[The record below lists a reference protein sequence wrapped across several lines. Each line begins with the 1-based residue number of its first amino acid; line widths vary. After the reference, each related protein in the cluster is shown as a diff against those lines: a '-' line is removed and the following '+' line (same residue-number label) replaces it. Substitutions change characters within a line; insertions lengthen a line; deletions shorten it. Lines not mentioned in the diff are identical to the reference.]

1 MILARV
7 ICLLP
12 GLMLLPSGIG
22 WMISPAETSSSFGF
36 VFDDLSLAAQNALI
50 RDLTA
55 FFLIVPIL
63 CLLSSITANHRWIFA
78 AILFGLVVL
87 AHIVAATIHETG
99 FIMEMFLP
107 EIVILILSIAGT
119 YLMAKQQNKT

>member
-1 MILARV
+1 MILARI

-22 WMISPAETSSSFGF
+22 WMINPAETSISFGF

-55 FFLIVPIL
+55 FFLVVPIL
-63 CLLSSITANHRWIFA
+63 CFMSAITVNYLWIFVV
-78 AILFGLVVL
+78 AILFALVVL
-87 AHIVAATIHETG
+87 AHIIAATIHGTG
-99 FIMEMFLP
+99 FIMVMFLP

-119 YLMAKQQNKT
+119 YLIAKQQN

>member
-1 MILARV
+1 MILARI

-22 WMISPAETSSSFGF
+22 WMISPAETSTSFGF
-36 VFDDLSLAAQNALI
+36 IFEDLSSPAQNALI

-55 FFLIVPIL
+55 FFLVVPIL
-63 CLLSSITANHRWIFA
+63 CLMSVITVNYRWILA
-78 AILFGLVVL
+78 VAILFALVVL
-87 AHIVAATIHETG
+87 AHIIAATIHGTG

-119 YLMAKQQNKT
+119 YLIAKQQN

>member
-1 MILARV
+1 MILARI

-22 WMISPAETSSSFGF
+22 WMINPAETSVSFGF
-36 VFDDLSLAAQNALI
+36 IFEDLSLAAQNALI

-55 FFLIVPIL
+55 FFLVVPIL
-63 CLLSSITANHRWIFA
+63 CLMSAITVNYRWIFA
-78 AILFGLVVL
+78 VAILFALVVL
-87 AHIVAATIHETG
+87 AHIIAATIHGTG

-119 YLMAKQQNKT
+119 YLIAKQQN

>member
-1 MILARV
+1 MILARI

-22 WMISPAETSSSFGF
+22 WMINPAETSISFGF
-36 VFDDLSLAAQNALI
+36 IFEDLSLAAQNALI

-55 FFLIVPIL
+55 FFLVVPIL
-63 CLLSSITANHRWIFA
+63 CLMSAITVNYRWIFA
-78 AILFGLVVL
+78 VAILFALVVL
-87 AHIVAATIHETG
+87 AHIIAATIHGTG

-119 YLMAKQQNKT
+119 YLIAKQQN

>member
-7 ICLLP
+7 ICLLINAFTE
-12 GLMLLPSGIG
+12 GIG

-36 VFDDLSLAAQNALI
+36 IFDDLSLAAQNALI

-78 AILFGLVVL
+78 VAILFGLVVL

>member
-1 MILARV
+1 MILARI

-22 WMISPAETSSSFGF
+22 WMINPAETSTSFGF
-36 VFDDLSLAAQNALI
+36 IFEDLGSAAQNALI

-55 FFLIVPIL
+55 FFLVVPIL
-63 CLLSSITANHRWIFA
+63 CLLSAITVNYSWIFA
-78 AILFGLVVL
+78 VAILFALVVL
-87 AHIVAATIHETG
+87 AHIIAATIHGTG

-107 EIVILILSIAGT
+107 EIVILILSISGT
-119 YLMAKQQNKT
+119 YLIAKQHN

>member
-1 MILARV
+1 MILARI

-22 WMISPAETSSSFGF
+22 WMINPAETSTSFGF
-36 VFDDLSLAAQNALI
+36 IFEELSPAAQNALI

-55 FFLIVPIL
+55 FFLVVPIL
-63 CLLSSITANHRWIFA
+63 CLISAITVNYRWILA
-78 AILFGLVVL
+78 VAILFALVVL
-87 AHIVAATIHETG
+87 AHIIAATIHGTG

-107 EIVILILSIAGT
+107 EVVILILSFAGT
-119 YLMAKQQNKT
+119 YLIAKQEN

>member
-1 MILARV
+1 MILARI

-22 WMISPAETSSSFGF
+22 WMINPAETSVSFGF
-36 VFDDLSLAAQNALI
+36 IFDDLSLAAQNALI

-55 FFLIVPIL
+55 FFLVVPIL
-63 CLLSSITANHRWIFA
+63 CLMSAITVNYRWIFA
-78 AILFGLVVL
+78 VAILFALVVL
-87 AHIVAATIHETG
+87 AHIIAATIHGTG

-119 YLMAKQQNKT
+119 YLIAKQQN

>member
-1 MILARV
+1 MILARI

-22 WMISPAETSSSFGF
+22 WMINPAETSTSFGF
-36 VFDDLSLAAQNALI
+36 IFEDLSPAAQNALI

-55 FFLIVPIL
+55 FFLVVPIL
-63 CLLSSITANHRWIFA
+63 CLLSAITVNYRWIFA
-78 AILFGLVVL
+78 VAILFALVVL
-87 AHIVAATIHETG
+87 AHIIAATIHGTG

-119 YLMAKQQNKT
+119 YLIAKQQN

>member
-36 VFDDLSLAAQNALI
+36 IFDNLSLAAQNALL

-55 FFLIVPIL
+55 FFLVVPIL
-63 CLLSSITANHRWIFA
+63 CLMSVITVNYRWILA
-78 AILFGLVVL
+78 VAILFALVVL
-87 AHIVAATIHETG
+87 AHIIAATIHGTG

-119 YLMAKQQNKT
+119 YLIAKQQN

>member
-1 MILARV
+1 MILARI

-22 WMISPAETSSSFGF
+22 WMINPAETSISFGF
-36 VFDDLSLAAQNALI
+36 IFDGLSPAAQNALI

-55 FFLIVPIL
+55 FFLVVPIL
-63 CLLSSITANHRWIFA
+63 CLLSAITVNYRWIFA
-78 AILFGLVVL
+78 VAILFALVVL
-87 AHIVAATIHETG
+87 AHIIAATIHGTG

-119 YLMAKQQNKT
+119 YLIAKQQN

>member
-1 MILARV
+1 MILARI

-22 WMISPAETSSSFGF
+22 WMINPAETSTSFGF
-36 VFDDLSLAAQNALI
+36 IFEDLGSAAQNALI

-55 FFLIVPIL
+55 FFLVVPIL
-63 CLLSSITANHRWIFA
+63 CLLSAITVNYRWIFA
-78 AILFGLVVL
+78 VAILFALVVL
-87 AHIVAATIHETG
+87 AHIIAAIIHGTG

-119 YLMAKQQNKT
+119 YLIAKQQN

>member
-1 MILARV
+1 MILARI

-22 WMISPAETSSSFGF
+22 WMINPAETSVSFGF
-36 VFDDLSLAAQNALI
+36 IFDDLSLAAQNALI

-55 FFLIVPIL
+55 FFLVVPIL
-63 CLLSSITANHRWIFA
+63 CLMSAITVNYRWIFA
-78 AILFGLVVL
+78 VAILFALVVL
-87 AHIVAATIHETG
+87 AHIIAATIHGTG

-119 YLMAKQQNKT
+119 YLIAKQEN

>member
-1 MILARV
+1 MILARI

-22 WMISPAETSSSFGF
+22 WMINPAETSTSFGF
-36 VFDDLSLAAQNALI
+36 IFEELSPAAQNALI

-55 FFLIVPIL
+55 FFLVVPIL
-63 CLLSSITANHRWIFA
+63 CLMSAITVNYRWILA
-78 AILFGLVVL
+78 VAILFALVVL
-87 AHIVAATIHETG
+87 AHIIAATIHGTG

-107 EIVILILSIAGT
+107 EIVILILSISGT
-119 YLMAKQQNKT
+119 YLIAKQQN

>member
-1 MILARV
+1 M
-7 ICLLP
+7 
-12 GLMLLPSGIG
+12 
-22 WMISPAETSSSFGF
+22 
-36 VFDDLSLAAQNALI
+36 AAQNALI

-63 CLLSSITANHRWIFA
+63 CLLSAITANHRWIFA
-78 AILFGLVVL
+78 VAILFGLVVL
-87 AHIVAATIHETG
+87 AHIVAATIHKTG

>member
-1 MILARV
+1 MILARI

-12 GLMLLPSGIG
+12 GLILLPSGIG
-22 WMISPAETSSSFGF
+22 WMTNPEETSISFGF
-36 VFDDLSLAAQNALI
+36 IFEDLSLAAQNALI

-55 FFLIVPIL
+55 FFLVVPIL
-63 CLLSSITANHRWIFA
+63 CLMSAITINYRWIFA
-78 AILFGLVVL
+78 VAILFALVVL
-87 AHIVAATIHETG
+87 AHIIAATIHGTG

-119 YLMAKQQNKT
+119 YLIAKQQN

>member
-1 MILARV
+1 MILARI

-22 WMISPAETSSSFGF
+22 WMINPAETSVSFGF
-36 VFDDLSLAAQNALI
+36 IFDDLSLAAQNALI

-55 FFLIVPIL
+55 FFLVVPIL
-63 CLLSSITANHRWIFA
+63 CLMSAITVNYRWIFA
-78 AILFGLVVL
+78 VAILFALVVL
-87 AHIVAATIHETG
+87 AHIIAATIHGTG

-107 EIVILILSIAGT
+107 EIVILVLSIAGT
-119 YLMAKQQNKT
+119 YLIAKQQN

>member
-1 MILARV
+1 MILARI

-22 WMISPAETSSSFGF
+22 WMINPAETSTSFGF
-36 VFDDLSLAAQNALI
+36 IFEELSPAAQNALI

-55 FFLIVPIL
+55 FFLVVPIL
-63 CLLSSITANHRWIFA
+63 CLMSAITVNYRWIFA
-78 AILFGLVVL
+78 VAILFALVVL
-87 AHIVAATIHETG
+87 AHIIAATIHGTG

-119 YLMAKQQNKT
+119 YLIAKQQN